1 MAQRS
6 SYVEACPVV
15 FVGQRQQ
22 RKRRLMLLTLLRQLI
37 KHKLDQA
44 VAQNQVQMVSL
55 QCQPSVNHCKTT
67 GSSQAPMPSLCKME
81 GDSQAILL
89 SIDLVHTRAQMASER
104 QKLKH
109 KVHWSSLSWVKP
121 GQQGKTRLDKATL
134 HQWVVM
140 VASLVSWRCADQN
153 NSLEGGLLESP
164 PAGMHLNTRLKEYKL
179 MLILSSS
186 CTCNIREQVQL
197 CIGRERFFKGRVLCT
212 KK

>member
-1 MAQRS
+1 
-6 SYVEACPVV
+6 
-15 FVGQRQQ
+15 
-22 RKRRLMLLTLLRQLI
+22 MLLTLLRQLI

-121 GQQGKTRLDKATL
+121 GQQGTAPVGGDGGKPRI
-134 HQWVVM
+134 
-140 VASLVSWRCADQN
+140 
-153 NSLEGGLLESP
+153 LEVRRPKQQFGRRS
-164 PAGMHLNTRLKEYKL
+164 AGE
-179 MLILSSS
+179 SSS
-186 CTCNIREQVQL
+186 RNASEHKAQGVQADADSQQQL
-197 CIGRERFFKGRVLCT
+197 HM
-212 KK
+212 